1 MDLKAYYR
9 KIREIESG
17 IADEYPVVK
26 SLATP
31 NGGRQGHLTEVTK
44 AVAARML
51 AEGSV
56 EIASAEEALDYRK
69 RITTAQQAEE
79 ERREA
84 AKIQFTII
92 SEGDLRGLRRGGR
105 GSQKE

>member
-17 IADEYPVVK
+17 IAEEYPVVK

-31 NGGRQGHLTEVTK
+31 NGGRPGHLTEVTRP
-44 AVAARML
+44 VAARML
-51 AEGSV
+51 AEGLV
-56 EIASAEEALDYRK
+56 EVASAEEARGYRK
-69 RITTAQQAEE
+69 QIAIAQQAEE

-84 AKIQFTII
+84 AKIQFTIL
-92 SEGDLRGLRRGGR
+92 SEGDLRGLRRASR
-105 GSQKE
+105 GSTKE

>member
-31 NGGRQGHLTEVTK
+31 NGGRPGRLTEVTRL
-44 AVAARML
+44 VAARML
-51 AEGSV
+51 AEGLV
-56 EIASAEEALDYRK
+56 EVAATEEAQDFHK
-69 RITTAQQAEE
+69 RIETAQQAEE

-84 AKIQFTII
+84 AKIQFTIL
-92 SEGDLRGLRRGGR
+92 SEADVQGLRRSSR
-105 GSQKE
+105 GSKKE